1 MILFLCSS
9 SEAAPGSA
17 AGVGEA
23 AGGEPD
29 SSAADL
35 RSEESD

>member
-1 MILFLCSS
+1 MILFLCSAS
-9 SEAAPGSA
+9 VAAPGSA

-23 AGGEPD
+23 AGREPD